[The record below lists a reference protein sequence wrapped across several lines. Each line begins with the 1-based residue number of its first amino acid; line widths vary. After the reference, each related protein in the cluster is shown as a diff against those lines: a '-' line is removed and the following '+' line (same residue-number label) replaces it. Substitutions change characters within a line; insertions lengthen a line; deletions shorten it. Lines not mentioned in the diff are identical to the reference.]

1 MSTSVDRTVS
11 LPNDSIGSATG
22 FVSPYIIDIAALA
35 IVSLLIFGDISNVL
49 IRFPGFLIASALAL
63 WAALSAKALRR
74 YITDTPRSKIGSAA
88 QGFVELQGRCEFY
101 GNREIQGFLFGP
113 PCVWHRYFI
122 VRLMFG
128 GSNGLRNFG
137 ENLSHLPIQ
146 VGASDIPFVIRDES
160 GTCIV
165 LPENAKV
172 ISSSKRTWLSF
183 GKYYSSKYIG
193 HGARMYVIGEM
204 RSEGCA
210 LTSYNENAQVAG
222 LLSTWKKDQSWLLGE
237 FDVDQNGELDQDEWG
252 SAVKRAKKISREIY
266 DQKKDDR
273 IDNVIRKP
281 ANGLPM
287 LISDRHPDELA
298 IKFARLGYF
307 NLVIAAGCAVAAC
320 YQFI

>member
-1 MSTSVDRTVS
+1 MSTSVDKAVS
-11 LPNDSIGSATG
+11 IPNDSIGSASG
-22 FVSPYIIDIAALA
+22 FVSPYLIDFTALG
-35 IVSLLIFGDISNVL
+35 IV
-49 IRFPGFLIASALAL
+49 GFLVFGEVSHVGFRVFGFLLAVALAL

-74 YITDTPRSKIGSAA
+74 YITDTPRSKIASAA

-101 GNREIQGFLFGP
+101 GSKETQGFLFGP

-122 VRLMFG
+122 IRLVFG
-128 GSNGLRNFG
+128 GGDRLKNIA
-137 ENLSHLPIQ
+137 ENLSSLPIQ

-165 LPENAKV
+165 FPEKAKV
-172 ISSSKRTWLSF
+172 ICSSKRTWLSF

-193 HGARMYVIGEM
+193 HGASMYVIGEM

-222 LLSTWKKDQSWLLGE
+222 LLNTWKKDQPWLLGE

-252 SAVKRAKKISREIY
+252 SAVKRAKLISRDIY

-281 ANGLPM
+281 SNGLPM

-298 IKFARLGYF
+298 TKFARLGYF
-307 NLVIAAGCAVAAC
+307 NLAVAAC
-320 YQFI
+320 CFLAACYQLV